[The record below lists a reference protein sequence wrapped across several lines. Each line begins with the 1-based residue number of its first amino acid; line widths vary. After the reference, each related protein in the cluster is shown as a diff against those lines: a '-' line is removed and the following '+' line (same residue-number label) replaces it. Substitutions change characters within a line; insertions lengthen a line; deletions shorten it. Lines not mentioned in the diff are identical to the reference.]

1 MKKSVSLILVILL
14 LLGCFT
20 SCGISTLFSDAISGD
35 SEATPKVEEMI
46 TALAEKNIPEAKKL
60 MHPEVADESDDDIER
75 MSEYLDGRDAE
86 SVKATNISIN
96 TSTGTSGKV
105 REERITY
112 EVTLEDGEVISLN
125 VVYLSNKVGEGFY
138 SFSIAI

>member
-1 MKKSVSLILVILL
+1 MKKSISLILVLLL

-46 TALAEKNIPEAKKL
+46 TALAEKDLSKAKEL
-60 MHPEVADESDDDIER
+60 MHPQVADESDDDIER
-75 MSEYLDGRDAE
+75 MSDYLDGRDAE
-86 SVKATNISIN
+86 SVKVTNISIN

-105 REERITY
+105 REEQITY
-112 EVTLEDGEVISLN
+112 EVALEDGEVISLN
-125 VVYLSNKVGEGFY
+125 VVYLSNKDGKGFY
-138 SFSIAI
+138 SFGIVI